1 MRRLK
6 ALVLFTLGY
15 ALMALLSPTV
25 AALPAVLAF
34 AVASFVLVRPAE
46 PAAPAEALA
55 RELTRRR

>member
-15 ALMALLSPTV
+15 ALMALLSPAV
-25 AALPAVLAF
+25 ALPAVLAF